1 MQWSLSM
8 RTFNASSAAW
18 SIFSFQT
25 HYSHPNFMIFFFY
38 SLFLRIA
45 QYPTRLCCFNGL
57 IILGLDYWA
66 LTFRG
71 QFWSFFHRLIDCS
84 LIQASL
90 GCLAIADPTL
100 AQEAAKILRLAHRLA
115 KCKWSL
121 FILDFLPHY
130 FKHGESLAVESGIG
144 PSGKSTFQSFFYQV
158 WSSTCGVSSTAIGT
172 VARAALGRCST
183 PWSWPSVSS
192 AVFGRT
198 RPTSANRYLGLGRWI
213 DAEHWIYHSNTVP
226 FGFYRERSAV
236 L

>member
-66 LTFRG
+66 LTFRS

-144 PSGKSTFQSFFYQV
+144 PSGKSTFQSFFIRSGRVLVVSARPQSGRSQELRSVAAQRPGPGQV
-158 WSSTCGVSSTAIGT
+158 SQVRPLGELALRQQTGT
-172 VARAALGRCST
+172 LDSDV
-183 PWSWPSVSS
+183 
-192 AVFGRT
+192 
-198 RPTSANRYLGLGRWI
+198 
-213 DAEHWIYHSNTVP
+213 E
-226 FGFYRERSAV
+226 
-236 L
+236 